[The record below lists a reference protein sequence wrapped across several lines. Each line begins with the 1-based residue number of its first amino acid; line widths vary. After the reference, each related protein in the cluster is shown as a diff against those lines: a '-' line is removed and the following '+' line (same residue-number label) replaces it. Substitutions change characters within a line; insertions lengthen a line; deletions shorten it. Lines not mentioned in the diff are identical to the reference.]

1 MIRPDEFAPIQKSR
15 VIPPHNMA
23 VFLIVVKLPALP
35 NRGLIIYPL
44 YAVNQSVIQ
53 LRDASNH
60 ASFGRSSD
68 ILSRLLGQVLLP
80 PVPTIG
86 QPNCRDVIPFDRIL
100 IPGSAVGQSLRKSED
115 IGWQTP
121 RFVPE
126 PVNVRFRICNP
137 NFQPVFIMNRRY
149 LEPSARDNQVLA
161 LLIECRHLSPLSS
174 YVDFIAIACN

>member
-15 VIPPHNMA
+15 LIPPHNMA

-44 YAVNQSVIQ
+44 YAVNQFVIQ

-100 IPGSAVGQSLRKSED
+100 IPGTALGRSLRKSEA
-115 IGWQTP
+115 IGRHTP
-121 RFVPE
+121 RFLP
-126 PVNVRFRICNP
+126 
-137 NFQPVFIMNRRY
+137 QPV
-149 LEPSARDNQVLA
+149 D
-161 LLIECRHLSPLSS
+161 LLYRT
-174 YVDFIAIACN
+174 